1 MPLRGRAAGH
11 LDDAR
16 FGTPVHFPQGSAGI
30 GADIVADDILYA
42 VLDVRLDD
50 VGYGSRTDGI
60 AVGKLGMGEPRPLSF
75 VQFKQYLATL
85 QYSLA
90 GLFITDCFFGV

>member
-60 AVGKLGMGEPRPLSF
+60 AVGKLGMGESRQGFS
-75 VQFKQYLATL
+75 V
-85 QYSLA
+85 
-90 GLFITDCFFGV
+90 